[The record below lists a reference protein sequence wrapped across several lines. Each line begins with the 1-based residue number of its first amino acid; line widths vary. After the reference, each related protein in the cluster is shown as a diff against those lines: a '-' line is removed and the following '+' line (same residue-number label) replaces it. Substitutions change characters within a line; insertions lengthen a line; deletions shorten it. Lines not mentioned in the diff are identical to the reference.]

1 MLESSVPEPRAAADA
16 VKEAVRLGS
25 WPLED
30 ILRPW
35 DGMPEAPGMFAI
47 SWLDLRRLPVRV
59 DATGLEAQYVG
70 ATIRTDGVMLWFIL
84 DESGLHL
91 RCRYPDTVEA
101 RRHVGGW
108 LDLLIARLQ
117 ARARE
122 SVGGQIRL
130 GDRSYRVQR
139 AGRSDVP
146 AIVGLL
152 SDEQTPCDGAE
163 LARYEEAYD
172 AVARDPSHYLAV
184 VRDEVGRIVG
194 TMQLTIVPGL
204 FRGGATRLLVEGI
217 RVASSERSRGI
228 GTAMLAWAHDH
239 GRNRGATLAQIAVD
253 ASDERARMFG
263 TRLGYGSTQV
273 GLERTL

>member
-1 MLESSVPEPRAAADA
+1 M
-16 VKEAVRLGS
+16 G
-25 WPLED
+25 
-30 ILRPW
+30 
-35 DGMPEAPGMFAI
+35 
-47 SWLDLRRLPVRV
+47 
-59 DATGLEAQYVG
+59 
-70 ATIRTDGVMLWFIL
+70 
-84 DESGLHL
+84 
-91 RCRYPDTVEA
+91 
-101 RRHVGGW
+101 
-108 LDLLIARLQ
+108 
-117 ARARE
+117 RARE

-152 SDEQTPCDGAE
+152 SDEQIPCDGAE

-228 GTAMLAWAHDH
+228 GTAMHEPPDVKNYGPPGKGMKLRPGMVFAVEPMLNAGSPDTELLDDGWSVVTADGSLSAHWEH
-239 GRNRGATLAQIAVD
+239 TIAITDDGPEILTV
-253 ASDERARMFG
+253 
-263 TRLGYGSTQV
+263 L
-273 GLERTL
+273 

>member
-1 MLESSVPEPRAAADA
+1 
-16 VKEAVRLGS
+16 
-25 WPLED
+25 
-30 ILRPW
+30 
-35 DGMPEAPGMFAI
+35 MFAI

-84 DESGLHL
+84 DDSGLHL
-91 RCRYPDTVEA
+91 RCRYPDTTEA

-130 GDRSYRVQR
+130 GDSSYRVQR

-146 AIVGLL
+146 AIVALL
-152 SDEQTPCDGAE
+152 SDDEQTPCDGAE

-228 GTAMLAWAHDH
+228 GTAMLQWAHDH

-263 TRLGYGSTQV
+263 ARLGYGCTQV
-273 GLERTL
+273 GLERAL